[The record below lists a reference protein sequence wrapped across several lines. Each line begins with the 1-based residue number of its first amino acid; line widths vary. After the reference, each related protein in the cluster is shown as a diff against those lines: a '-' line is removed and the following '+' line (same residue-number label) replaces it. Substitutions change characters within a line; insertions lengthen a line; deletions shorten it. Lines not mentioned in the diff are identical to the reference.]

1 MTNEGPD
8 SPELEQ
14 TGRQSTTRRT
24 RRWLYPLAIVLVAG
38 FMALGNWLERTS
50 STAQLTAAVTALVD
64 GTIEG
69 SATTPADMQLRWA
82 DDTLKKVFR
91 GAVIPALQDGD
102 WTITVQHGNAEADG
116 TIPVTIT
123 GVHGAVVIGIR
134 PISNSETALIRSVS
148 TATSMPDA

>member
-1 MTNEGPD
+1 MTNDGLD

-14 TGRQSTTRRT
+14 TRRDYTARRT

-38 FMALGNWLERTS
+38 FVAVSSWMEQTS

-82 DDTLKKVFR
+82 DDTLKRVF
-91 GAVIPALQDGD
+91 GGVVIQAVQGGD
-102 WTITVQHGNAEADG
+102 WTITVQHDSVEADG

-123 GVHGAVVIGIR
+123 GVNGAVVLGIR
-134 PISNSETALIRSVS
+134 LIPDSETALIRSVS
-148 TATSMPDA
+148 TAPATPEA